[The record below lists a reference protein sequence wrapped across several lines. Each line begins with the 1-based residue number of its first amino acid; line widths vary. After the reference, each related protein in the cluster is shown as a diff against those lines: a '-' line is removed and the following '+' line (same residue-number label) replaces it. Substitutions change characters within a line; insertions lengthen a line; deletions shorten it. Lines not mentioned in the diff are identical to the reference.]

1 MIPTQR
7 IQHPSIRVTQD
18 QPRQDKPPLQVR
30 AVPALE
36 LCQQE
41 NRQVRYADQTEPA
54 DAEDDPAADGLR
66 FTTLR
71 RLVSAKEV
79 SRGGER

>member
-41 NRQVRYADQTEPA
+41 NCEVRYADQTEPA

-66 FTTLR
+66 LTALH
-71 RLVSAKEV
+71 RLASAMQV
-79 SRGGER
+79 TRGGEH